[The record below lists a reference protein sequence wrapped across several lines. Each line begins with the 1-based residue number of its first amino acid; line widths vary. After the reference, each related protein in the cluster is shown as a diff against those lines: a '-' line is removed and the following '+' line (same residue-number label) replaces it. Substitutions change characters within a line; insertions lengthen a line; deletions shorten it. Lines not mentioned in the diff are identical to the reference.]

1 MISRHIMS
9 LNNTNI
15 YVRKTNKPAEGP
27 FEVTIGEQH
36 NTNATLF

>member
-1 MISRHIMS
+1 MS
-9 LNNTNI
+9 LINTNV
-15 YVRKTNKPAEGP
+15 YLRKTSKPVEGP